1 MFEES
6 FKENH
11 GYARYFDTMMFLR
24 GMMNRI
30 EMLSNFL
37 NQNPNDAF
45 ARYGLALEYANSGQ
59 TETALAEFRKLL
71 QVNPDYTAGYQMS
84 AQTLMRA
91 GRTEEARKMLTE
103 GIACAQRTRNR
114 HAQSEM
120 ESMMD
125 ELR

>member
-1 MFEES
+1 
-6 FKENH
+6 
-11 GYARYFDTMMFLR
+11 
-24 GMMNRI
+24 MNRI
-30 EMLSNFL
+30 DMLSSFL

-59 TETALAEFRKLL
+59 IETALAEFNKLL
-71 QVNPDYTAGYQMS
+71 QVNPDYTAGYQMA

-91 GRTEEARKMLTE
+91 GRSDEARKMLTD
-103 GIACAQRTRNR
+103 GITCAQRTGNR

-120 ESMMD
+120 EGMID